1 MNILRL
7 FLIGLL
13 ALLATAH
20 AADVEFKSVGL
31 TPAVMFD
38 VPSQRGR
45 KMFIAP
51 PGMPVEIVLVN
62 GEWSR
67 VRDLSGELS
76 WVESR
81 ALTNQRNL
89 IVEVPQ
95 VTVRATASES
105 GAAVFTAAKGVL
117 LELAEPIT
125 SSWIKVKHR
134 DGETGYL
141 KASEVWGE

>member
-1 MNILRL
+1 MLRV
-7 FLIGLL
+7 FLISLL
-13 ALLATAH
+13 ALLGTAR
-20 AADVEFKSVGL
+20 AANVEFKSIGL

-38 VPSQRGR
+38 APSQRGR
-45 KMFIAP
+45 KLFVAP

-67 VRDLSGELS
+67 VRDLTGELS

-81 ALTNQRNL
+81 ALSNQRNL

-95 VTVRATASES
+95 VTVRSTASES
-105 GAAVFTAAKGVL
+105 GAAVFTASKGVL

>member
-1 MNILRL
+1 MLRV
-7 FLIGLL
+7 FLISLL
-13 ALLATAH
+13 ALLGTAR
-20 AADVEFKSVGL
+20 AANVEFKSIGL
-31 TPAVMFD
+31 TPAIMFD
-38 VPSQRGR
+38 APSQRGR
-45 KMFIAP
+45 KLFVAP

-67 VRDLSGELS
+67 VRDLTGELS

-81 ALTNQRNL
+81 ALSNQRNL

-105 GAAVFTAAKGVL
+105 GTAVFTASKGVL

>member
-1 MNILRL
+1 MLRV
-7 FLIGLL
+7 FLISLL
-13 ALLATAH
+13 ALLGTAR
-20 AADVEFKSVGL
+20 AANVEFKSIGL
-31 TPAVMFD
+31 TPAIMFD
-38 VPSQRGR
+38 APSQRGR
-45 KMFIAP
+45 KLFVAP

-67 VRDLSGELS
+67 VRDLTGELS

-81 ALTNQRNL
+81 ALSNQRNL

-105 GAAVFTAAKGVL
+105 GVPVFTASKGVL

>member
-1 MNILRL
+1 MNLLRL
-7 FLIGLL
+7 FSFSLL
-13 ALLATAH
+13 ALLGTAH
-20 AADVEFKSVGL
+20 AASVEFKSIGL
-31 TPAVMFD
+31 TAAVMFD

-45 KMFIAP
+45 RMFIAP
-51 PGMPVEIVLVN
+51 PGMPVEIVVVS

-105 GAAVFTAAKGVL
+105 GVAVFTASKGVL

>member
-1 MNILRL
+1 MNPLRL
-7 FLIGLL
+7 FSFSLL
-13 ALLATAH
+13 ALLGTAH
-20 AADVEFKSVGL
+20 AASVEFKSIGL
-31 TPAVMFD
+31 TAAVMFD

-51 PGMPVEIVLVN
+51 PGMPVEIVVVS

-81 ALTNQRNL
+81 ALTNQRNV

-105 GAAVFTAAKGVL
+105 AVAVFTASKGVL

>member
-1 MNILRL
+1 MLRV
-7 FLIGLL
+7 FLVSLL
-13 ALLATAH
+13 ALLGTAR
-20 AADVEFKSVGL
+20 AANVEFKSIGL
-31 TPAVMFD
+31 TPAIMFD
-38 VPSQRGR
+38 APSQRGR
-45 KMFIAP
+45 KLFVAP

-67 VRDLSGELS
+67 VRDLTGELS

-81 ALTNQRNL
+81 ALSNQRNL

-105 GAAVFTAAKGVL
+105 GAAVFTASKGVL

>member
-1 MNILRL
+1 
-7 FLIGLL
+7 
-13 ALLATAH
+13 
-20 AADVEFKSVGL
+20 
-31 TPAVMFD
+31 MFD

-51 PGMPVEIVLVN
+51 PGMPVEIVVVS

-95 VTVRATASES
+95 VTVRAMASES
-105 GAAVFTAAKGVL
+105 GVAVFTASKGVL

>member
-1 MNILRL
+1 MNILRF
-7 FLIGLL
+7 FLIGLF
-13 ALLATAH
+13 ALLGTAR
-20 AADVEFKSVGL
+20 AANVEFKSIGL

-45 KMFIAP
+45 KMYIAP

-76 WVESR
+76 WIESR

-105 GAAVFTAAKGVL
+105 GVAVFTAAKGVL

>member
-1 MNILRL
+1 MLRV
-7 FLIGLL
+7 FLISLL
-13 ALLATAH
+13 ALLGTAR
-20 AADVEFKSVGL
+20 AANVEFKSIGL
-31 TPAVMFD
+31 TSAIMFD
-38 VPSQRGR
+38 APSQRGR
-45 KMFIAP
+45 KLFVAP

-67 VRDLSGELS
+67 ARDLTGELS

-81 ALTNQRNL
+81 ALSNQRNL

-105 GAAVFTAAKGVL
+105 GVPVFTASKGVL